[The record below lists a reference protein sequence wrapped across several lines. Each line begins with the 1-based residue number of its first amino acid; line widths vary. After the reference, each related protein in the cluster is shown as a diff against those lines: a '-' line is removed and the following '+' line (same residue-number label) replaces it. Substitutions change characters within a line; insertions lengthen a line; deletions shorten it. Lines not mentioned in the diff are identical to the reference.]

1 MRGARRLAAVLLAAW
16 GASAG
21 TAAGAAAGSAASVG
35 ASSGVAAGVLA
46 EECGL
51 ATPAHAS
58 VLTTARGKAAFQP
71 GKKAHFV
78 VLMMGP
84 RVGSKMVQSQL
95 SSHGGVFM
103 KGERTEANL
112 LEASKGASLPQ
123 LLRDFFESPRNASIR
138 AVGFKTEKYL
148 KWSREA
154 YVKGD
159 LYKEA
164 PTSLFGD
171 LGARII
177 CLPRLNVLARAVSGQ
192 TKVGG
197 VAQGNVTVDVECGA
211 KRFKREFQKIDRFFD
226 ECARLGDSTHALW
239 LPYET
244 VKDGAP
250 GQQDALNVVQ
260 RFLKL
265 VGSSVPTRFPSGT
278 QDASGVAWRRA
289 TRHPST
295 RS

>member
-1 MRGARRLAAVLLAAW
+1 
-16 GASAG
+16 
-21 TAAGAAAGSAASVG
+21 
-35 ASSGVAAGVLA
+35 
-46 EECGL
+46 
-51 ATPAHAS
+51 
-58 VLTTARGKAAFQP
+58 
-71 GKKAHFV
+71 
-78 VLMMGP
+78 
-84 RVGSKMVQSQL
+84 
-95 SSHGGVFM
+95 M

-265 VGSSVPTRFPSGT
+265 DVRPLAASTT
-278 QDASGVAWRRA
+278 QFAPRA
-289 TRHPST
+289 TAHSVESPAQCAEAINKTYGADCASKLSGMLFDPAFGGGGRPNDKF
-295 RS
+295 